1 MNRNI
6 TTITFSP
13 THSTQKVAL
22 AIAKSISES
31 LSISEQ
37 EADIPENGNISQID
51 ITPYAARANSLNFGS
66 EDIVIVG
73 APTYAGR
80 IPNKIMPYYR
90 DSIKGNGALAIAL
103 VTYGNRAYDDALKEM
118 AELLTQNGFMVI
130 AAAAFLGQH
139 SFTDKLATGRPN
151 ADDLTAAA
159 AFGASVGGKI
169 TEAARDPQKL
179 KLDISKVPGRSISE
193 MEYYKPVKTDGK
205 PAAFLK
211 VKPKTHESECNGC
224 GKCREICPMNCF
236 VNDLVVPE
244 GTCIKCMAC
253 VADCPNKAKYF
264 TDEDL
269 AGHRMMLEGNFADIY
284 RKIETFM

>member
-1 MNRNI
+1 MRLYETRQSGRKKLSPATIAETDNPGI
-6 TTITFSP
+6 TYT
-13 THSTQKVAL
+13 
-22 AIAKSISES
+22 
-31 LSISEQ
+31 
-37 EADIPENGNISQID
+37 N
-51 ITPYAARANSLNFGS
+51 
-66 EDIVIVG
+66 VG
-73 APTYAGR
+73 
-80 IPNKIMPYYR
+80 I
-90 DSIKGNGALAIAL
+90 NGA
-103 VTYGNRAYDDALKEM
+103 
-118 AELLTQNGFMVI
+118 
-130 AAAAFLGQH
+130 
-139 SFTDKLATGRPN
+139 
-151 ADDLTAAA
+151 
-159 AFGASVGGKI
+159 
-169 TEAARDPQKL
+169 
-179 KLDISKVPGRSISE
+179 KVHDYFEEVCPLFEKE